1 MNKKKAMSNREEKKK
16 LLPPDVLKR
25 GDYVEMVRQVIENKI
40 DNKAGYSLAVDGQ
53 WGSGKT
59 YVLQML
65 EKQLETRALVF
76 HYNAWERDYY
86 DEPLMALVSVFLEQ
100 MKENRILPEKDEQ
113 KEFTDNLIEII
124 ELMGDLTGLRQIKG
138 AAKILKFVKKHER
151 QFLSPK
157 EIDSCLPLTA
167 AVGKLH
173 SALADLSE
181 KRPVVLIVDEL
192 DRCLPE
198 YAVKVLE
205 RLHHIVGETQ
215 IILITAVDASRLAH
229 SIYNVFYGTPAKEE
243 EVRPFFEKYMT
254 KFVDILIP
262 LPVGKPDK
270 TADTNLLLGIEK
282 EYTEQVGNRQF
293 VSKSFLFDS
302 FTAIME
308 GILRRDQEKILNH
321 LIMCHKLTDSLAKY
335 KLSSYHYGILIY
347 ELLTVIAVYYLKQ
360 NDQFQISNHSSLE
373 IKLYSPGNSQIEKN
387 VMNEFKIGNDP
398 YWRNNKIYCIL
409 PYPKSIILS
418 YFLKKEDIVFTGDL
432 SNYSAQ
438 FEKEQL
444 FLFAFN
450 QVVRILNAGVFK

>member
-1 MNKKKAMSNREEKKK
+1 MSKKP
-16 LLPPDVLKR
+16 LPPDVLNR
-25 GDYVEMVRQVIENKI
+25 RQYVEIVRQVIENKI
-40 DNKAGYSLAVDGQ
+40 DSKAGYSLAIDGQ

-65 EKQLETRALVF
+65 EKQFETRALVF

-86 DEPLMALVSVFLEQ
+86 DEPLVALASVLWERLKEMEAEKKTEKKTEKNRLLSGKETKEILRSIGRVVSVLLESQ
-100 MKENRILPEKDEQ
+100 IGVNIADVIKEANRAVENSKSSPLSDKWKPLSD
-113 KEFTDNLIEII
+113 TVR
-124 ELMGDLTGLRQIKG
+124 ELHK
-138 AAKILKFVKKHER
+138 
-151 QFLSPK
+151 
-157 EIDSCLPLTA
+157 
-167 AVGKLH
+167 
-173 SALADLSE
+173 ALADLSE
-181 KRPVVLIVDEL
+181 KTPVILVVDEL

-215 IILITAVDASRLAH
+215 IILIIAVDASRLAH
-229 SIYNVFYGTPAKEE
+229 SIYNVYYGTPAKNEQ
-243 EVRPFFEKYMT
+243 VRPFFDKYMT